1 MTDESHTPEP
11 ASTLDG
17 NATLIVVDAQV
28 AFDDPKWG
36 PRNNPDADAN
46 LAELISVFSETGRPI
61 VVVRHDSSNPDG
73 LLHPSQPGH
82 QLKDYVRQFNADL
95 LVTKSVNSSFH
106 GSPDLHVWLRGRD
119 VKQIVVAG
127 MTTNHCCETTARVG
141 GNLGYEVFF
150 VLDATH
156 TFDRAGPDGVTLS
169 ADDLARGTAA
179 NLHEE
184 FATVTDTAR
193 VTRLLR

>member
-1 MTDESHTPEP
+1 MDDPIRSG
-11 ASTLDG
+11 SVVTLDAD
-17 NATLIVVDAQV
+17 ATLLVVDAQV
-28 AFDDPKWG
+28 AFDDPSWG
-36 PRNNPDADAN
+36 RRNNPVADPN
-46 LAELISVFSETGRPI
+46 LAKLISRFLESGRPV
-61 VVVRHDSSNPDG
+61 VVVRHDSVNPEG

-82 QLKDYVRQFNADL
+82 QLKDYVRDVTPSL

-106 GSPDLHVWLRGRD
+106 GSPDLHHWLREQNVRQ
-119 VKQIVVAG
+119 VVVAG

-150 VLDATH
+150 ALDATH
-156 TFDRAGPDGVTLS
+156 TFDRTGPDGVTLS
-169 ADDLARGTAA
+169 ADCLARATAA

-193 VTRLLR
+193 IVAGLR